1 MTISLDVIL
10 IVSLVALLVGLSKGG
25 MGAVLGVL
33 ATPLLSQVMPVANA
47 ISLALPLLLVGDAV
61 ALWLFWKQ
69 WEWRYIRLLMPAAI
83 IGIIA
88 GTLLLT
94 VLDDVT
100 MRRVLAIFTLG
111 FVVYKVWG
119 EGKLGARYTP
129 RDWHATLAGGAAGF
143 GSALANVGGPPFTA
157 YLLLQNL
164 KPLTFVGTTT
174 LFFALVNALKLGLFA
189 VVDAA
194 DIPGLAARNLFNLT
208 PLIEAWWVLPIIPA
222 GVWLGRYL
230 VRRIDKV
237 SFERVTLIVL
247 VIAALVLLFVPP
259 R

>member
-1 MTISLDVIL
+1 MTLNLGVIV
-10 IVSLVALLVGLSKGG
+10 IVSLVALLIGLSKGG

-47 ISLALPLLLVGDAV
+47 ISLALPLLLVGDAF
-61 ALWLFWKQ
+61 ALWLYWNK

-83 IGIIA
+83 AGIIA

-100 MRRVLAIFTLG
+100 MRRVLALFTLG

-119 EGKLGARYTP
+119 EKHIGTRYTP
-129 RDWHATLAGGAAGF
+129 HDWHGAVAGGASGF

-157 YLLLQNL
+157 YMLLQNL
-164 KPLTFVGTTT
+164 SPIVFVGTTT
-174 LFFALVNALKLGLFA
+174 LFFAIMNALKLGLFA

-194 DIPGLAARNLFNLT
+194 DIPGLAARNLFNLS
-208 PLIEAWWVLPIIPA
+208 PLVEAWWVLPIIPA

-230 VRRIDKV
+230 VRRIDKL
-237 SFERVTLIVL
+237 SFERVTLVVL
-247 VIAALVLLFVPP
+247 VIVALVLLFVPP